1 MSIFLESA
9 PANLA
14 KQKIFLTRDEA
25 RRILGVSF
33 GCLDA
38 VIRSGELRVV
48 RVGKRVLIPYREL
61 QRFVDI
67 PENNKR

>member
-1 MSIFLESA
+1 MSVFLESA
-9 PANLA
+9 PADLA
-14 KQKIFLTRDEA
+14 NQKIFLTRDEA

-61 QRFVDI
+61 QRFVDT
-67 PENNKR
+67 ECDRG